1 MRRNWKYHG
10 NTMSKQQ
17 PSILLLVVIL
27 VVLALFGAVGAKFM
41 LNRHSASTMSHLAV
55 VWPGIETMP
64 EDDRALLVELALTCN
79 VVDREPVRAE
89 VVDCLR
95 SSAATIRPSPSERLE
110 RLIVQAPQAASAGKH

>member
-1 MRRNWKYHG
+1 
-10 NTMSKQQ
+10 MSKQP
-17 PSILLLVVIL
+17 PSLLLLIVIL

-41 LNRHSASTMSHLAV
+41 LNRHSASTMSQLAV

-89 VVDCLR
+89 VLDCLR
-95 SSAATIRPSPSERLE
+95 SSAATIRPSPGERLE
-110 RLIVQAPQAASAGKH
+110 RLIAQAPQAQAETGKR